1 MSMEKP
7 IVCENTTVYDF
18 RAHCRFN
25 TLMAGRTQWLMYAVA
40 MLLGVLLIVT
50 YVFWRAPVVL
60 VFGGILVI
68 LINLMKFFFQPA
80 SLKRTYQQIFALRGE
95 MVFVFRFH
103 EDSFDELCRSSKGE
117 MGVEVSYDLLKKII
131 ETKEDIVFVTEQKT
145 AFYMRKDPD
154 YEYETN
160 QLSKL
165 LSGLKNY
172 RYRGRKPKAEV
183 EEMDKTELP
192 D

>member
-1 MSMEKP
+1 MEKP

-25 TLMAGRTQWLMYAVA
+25 TLMAGRSQWLMYAGA
-40 MLLGVLLIVT
+40 MLLGGLMILA
-50 YVFWRAPVVL
+50 YFFWKIPVVL
-60 VFGGILVI
+60 IFGGILVI
-68 LINLMKFFFQPA
+68 LINLMKFVFQPA
-80 SLKRTYQQIFALRGE
+80 SLKRTYQSIYTLRGE

-103 EDSFDELCRSSKGE
+103 NDSFDELCRSSKGE
-117 MGVEVSYDLLKKII
+117 MGVEVSYDLLKRII

-160 QLSKL
+160 QLSAL

-172 RYRGRKPKAEV
+172 RYRGRKPQTTSDLSDTKSA
-183 EEMDKTELP
+183 D
-192 D
+192 